1 MTQEIDVTSE
11 RPFSDRSYAAFLG
24 EEQLM
29 GSRCQDCKQLFIP
42 PRGLCPNCHT
52 INLSWEQASGR
63 GLLVAMTRMTMVSPD
78 LAAEG
83 YGGSRPYCSGVI
95 QLDEGPRVVARLEG
109 SRDAEPDQ
117 DMIGQAM
124 QVGFE
129 HLDRE
134 TPRLVF
140 RPV

>member
-1 MTQEIDVTSE
+1 MNLE
-11 RPFSDRSYAAFLG
+11 RPFTDRSYAAFLS

-29 GSRCQDCKQLFIP
+29 GSRCQDCNQLFIP

-52 INLSWEQASGR
+52 ENLDWEQACGR
-63 GLLVAMTRMTMVSPD
+63 GRLVALTRMAMVSPA
-78 LAAEG
+78 LAEEG
-83 YGGSRPYCSGVI
+83 YGGARPYCSGVI
-95 QLDEGPRVVARLEG
+95 QLDEGPRVVARIAGTEDDETG
-109 SRDAEPDQ
+109 Q
-117 DMIGQAM
+117 DGIGQAM